1 MKFTTIRDI
10 DGNAVISRKF
20 KVKADNFIIDLEPF
34 GVNLEDG
41 YYVVEYVVENVK

>member
-1 MKFTTIRDI
+1 MTIQDI

-41 YYVVEYVVENVK
+41 YYVVEYVVEKVK